1 MPSLR
6 PSLRPRTFAP
16 FTFFIPPPT
25 TAAPTVNDTI
35 PSDEP
40 SQSPTPEPTLPDII
54 SPDFVFRLKMHWQ
67 PDFHWQETTNEY
79 QWCVECTTCRS
90 LTDTYDG
97 DQECEDT
104 NGGDDPTCY
113 EGDQLWVTNCNGWE
127 GSLGNAEFNLLQ
139 GLYADMFRVAG
150 TDLCITRPT
159 YRYLNLQT
167 CNISDTTQW
176 FGKVNLNHP
185 FDIRYYQGHSYD
197 KDRCMTQHHHPS
209 KYEVFRME
217 GCEYPYNDNT
227 HLFEALY

>member
-1 MPSLR
+1 
-6 PSLRPRTFAP
+6 
-16 FTFFIPPPT
+16 
-25 TAAPTVNDTI
+25 
-35 PSDEP
+35 
-40 SQSPTPEPTLPDII
+40 
-54 SPDFVFRLKMHWQ
+54 MHWQ
-67 PDFHWQETTNEY
+67 PDFRWQETTDEY

-97 DQECEDT
+97 DHECEDT

-113 EGDQLWVTNCNGWE
+113 EGDQLWVVDCNGWE
-127 GSLGNAEFNLLQ
+127 GSAGNAQFNLLQ
-139 GLYADMFRVAG
+139 GMFSDMFRVAG
-150 TDLCITRPT
+150 TDLCLSRPT

-167 CNISDTTQW
+167 CNTSDTTQW